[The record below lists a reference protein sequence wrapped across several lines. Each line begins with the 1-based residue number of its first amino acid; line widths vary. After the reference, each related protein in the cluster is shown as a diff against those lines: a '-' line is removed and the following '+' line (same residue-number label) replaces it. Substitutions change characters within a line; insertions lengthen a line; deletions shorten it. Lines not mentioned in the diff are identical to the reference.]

1 MLNVKNLSVK
11 YGNQTIIDNF
21 SAEFP
26 SNSIC
31 AVVGKNGCGKTTLLK
46 AIDKLVPCQGQVE
59 FDGVDVLKL
68 TVKDRAKTVAYLPQT
83 RPVPQMLGKLFVE
96 HGRFPHLDFS
106 KKLHNHDV
114 EVVEKAIAL
123 TGTEKLVDKYTT
135 EMSGGEL
142 QRIYVAC
149 ALAQETPVVLFDE
162 PTTHLDLIAQR
173 EILSIMKSLKE
184 QNKIVLTVL
193 HDIVQAF
200 SVSDYVYI
208 MDNGNLVASGVP
220 QELYD
225 HPCVEEIFG
234 YSLDKERD
242 ESAIYQYKLTKCDA
256 KEEKC

>member
-26 SNSIC
+26 SDSIC

-59 FDGVDVLKL
+59 FDGIDVLKL

-106 KKLHNHDV
+106 KKLREHDK
-114 EVVEKAIAL
+114 EVVEKAVKI

-162 PTTHLDLIAQR
+162 PTTHLDLVAQAD
-173 EILSIMKSLKE
+173 ILSIMKSLKD
-184 QNKIVLTVL
+184 NGKTVVAVL

-200 SVSDYVYI
+200 SISDYVYV
-208 MDNGNLVASGVP
+208 MDKGDLVASGKP
-220 QELYD
+220 EDLFSN
-225 HPCVEEIFG
+225 PCIEEIFG
-234 YSLDKERD
+234 YSLTKDDDKN
-242 ESAIYQYKLTKCDA
+242 AIYEFKLTKGEQA
-256 KEEKC
+256 G